1 MRFADRA
8 QKLFYLDPSPFLDT
22 VKPELYVLENG
33 LSPKRGELIEVTV
46 SQTDSEVIPE
56 KDVYKRM
63 KYKFVKDWQKSDPNK
78 LIHRKTVDKYEFKEF
93 FSRPFKPNNEENI
106 DFNHTVGLLSF
117 FICSFLPSNF
127 GF

>member
-1 MRFADRA
+1 MTLSNREWGFQLSGIEYSLTFEKEDMGFVRFADRA

-78 LIHRKTVDKYEFKEF
+78 L
-93 FSRPFKPNNEENI
+93 
-106 DFNHTVGLLSF
+106 
-117 FICSFLPSNF
+117 
-127 GF
+127 